1 MPKITHVTEGIL
13 NDVQKFIADTQK
25 EFVLDVPKY
34 KIDDVLKNPR
44 YSTIKA
50 LLGAHERPLQL

>member
-1 MPKITHVTEGIL
+1 MPKVTHVVIEGIL
-13 NDVQKFIADTQK
+13 YDVQKLTADTLK

-44 YSTIKA
+44 YNPIKKV
-50 LLGAHERPLQL
+50 GPIPIKT